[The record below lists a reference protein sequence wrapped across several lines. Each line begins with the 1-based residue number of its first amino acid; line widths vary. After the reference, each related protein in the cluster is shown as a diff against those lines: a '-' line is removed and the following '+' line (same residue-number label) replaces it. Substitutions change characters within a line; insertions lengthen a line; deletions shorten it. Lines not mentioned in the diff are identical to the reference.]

1 MQASMDYGKAFT
13 FPQLDADWIKKWAIA
28 GGLSLIPVLGSI
40 MVMGY
45 ALEITR
51 RVITDN
57 PQLLPEWADF
67 GDIAKKGAYAFV
79 TILVYN
85 IPTILF
91 VACAQIPNAL
101 LPVMLASADPDTADM
116 LASASGAFMFLTV
129 CCSCLLFLYA
139 IFAGLVVPAA
149 LGRIAATGELG
160 AAFRVQEVVALV
172 RAQPAVYLIIMLIGA
187 VAMSIATSVG
197 VILCGI
203 GAAFTTAYVA
213 LVNAHLTG
221 QAYRAASAAKP

>member
-28 GGLSLIPVLGSI
+28 GGLSLIPIIGPI

-67 GDIAKKGAYAFV
+67 GGIAKQGAYAFV
-79 TILVYN
+79 TVLVYN
-85 IPTILF
+85 IPTFIF
-91 VACAQIPNAL
+91 VACAQLPNAL
-101 LPVMLASADPDTADM
+101 LPAILASADSDTADM
-116 LASASGAFMFLTV
+116 LVGASSAFMFLTV
-129 CCSCLLFLYA
+129 CCSCLLFIYA
-139 IFAGLVVPAA
+139 ILAGLVVPAA
-149 LGRIAATGELG
+149 LGRVAATGELG
-160 AAFRVQEVVALV
+160 AAFRIQEVMALV

-187 VAMSIATSVG
+187 VAMSIAATVG
-197 VILCGI
+197 VILCVI
-203 GAAFTTAYVA
+203 GSAFTTAYVA
-213 LVNAHLTG
+213 LVNAHLVG
-221 QAYRAASAAKP
+221 QAYRAASAPKP